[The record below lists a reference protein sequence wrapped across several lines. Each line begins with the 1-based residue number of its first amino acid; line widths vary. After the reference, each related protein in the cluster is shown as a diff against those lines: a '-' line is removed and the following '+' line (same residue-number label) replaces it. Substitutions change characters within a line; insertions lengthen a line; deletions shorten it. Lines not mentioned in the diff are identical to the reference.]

1 VGSYHTELTAYAAER
16 SGELRLA
23 QAMALAV
30 QTFYGACD
38 LVLSPSPASDGALR
52 AIGVG
57 AERVARWDRGVDTD
71 RFDPA
76 LRGQLELPGELRV
89 LYAGRLT
96 REKGVDLLADAFLD
110 AHSRDP
116 RLHLVLAGGGPEE
129 QRLRARVG
137 EERATFLGWLQ
148 GVELARAYASADI
161 FLFPSAT
168 DTFGQVILEA
178 QASGVP
184 VVAVAAGG
192 PLSLVEHRVSGLL
205 CKPAP
210 DALAECVLELADS
223 PLLRR
228 RLAAVALSGVRA
240 RTWGAAMTR
249 LAEGYA
255 RVVATPRSAS
265 DTTPGARR
273 AA

>member
-1 VGSYHTELTAYAAER
+1 MDTE
-16 SGELRLA
+16 
-23 QAMALAV
+23 
-30 QTFYGACD
+30 
-38 LVLSPSPASDGALR
+38 
-52 AIGVG
+52 
-57 AERVARWDRGVDTD
+57 

-76 LRGQLELPGELRV
+76 LRGQLELPGELNV

-96 REKGVDLLADAFLD
+96 REKGVDLLAEAFLD

-116 RLHLVLAGGGPEE
+116 RLHLVLAGGGPEL
-129 QRLRARVG
+129 QRLRERVG
-137 EERATFLGWLQ
+137 EEHATFLGWLQ
-148 GVELARAYASADI
+148 GEELAQAYASADV

-178 QASGVP
+178 QASGLP

-192 PLSLVEHRVSGLL
+192 PLSLIEDRVSGLL

-210 DALAECVLELADS
+210 DALAECVLELAGS

-228 RLAAVALSGVRA
+228 RLAAVALSSVRR
-240 RTWGAAMTR
+240 RTWESAMER
-249 LAEGYA
+249 LGEGYRRVLAE
-255 RVVATPRSAS
+255 PRNAS
-265 DTTPGARR
+265 DTDTGTDTTPGARR